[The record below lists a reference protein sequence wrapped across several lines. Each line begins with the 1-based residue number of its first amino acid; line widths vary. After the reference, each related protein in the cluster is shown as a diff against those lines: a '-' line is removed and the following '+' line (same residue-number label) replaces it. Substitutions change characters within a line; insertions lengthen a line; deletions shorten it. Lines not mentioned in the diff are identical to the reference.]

1 MARPASHGRAEVTT
15 PTALAELAALLPG
28 LTAPATAGAAATPG
42 LLPHPGLLALAFC
55 AGLVD
60 SAVGGGGLIQI
71 PALLLFCPGVPVP
84 TVLGTNK
91 AAGIAGTSVAA
102 VQYARRTRIPWKTLL
117 PGAFTA
123 LVFSLL
129 GARTVSRLDP
139 ALLRP
144 LMLGLLVVMAI
155 YTFARR
161 GFGETHAPRFAGRT
175 QALLLLLTGAVLGFY
190 DGFFGP
196 GTGSLLLFVYITLFG
211 FDFLTAA
218 AGAKVSNVATN
229 VSAVAYFVA
238 TGHVLWALA
247 LPMAACNIAGSL
259 TGARLAMGKGRPYI
273 RILFLLVL
281 AALIVK
287 LGLDLRKH

>member
-1 MARPASHGRAEVTT
+1 MVADL
-15 PTALAELAALLPG
+15 LAGLVAALPAAGHAPAPG
-28 LTAPATAGAAATPG
+28 LFPPV
-42 LLPHPGLLALAFC
+42 GLLALAFC

-71 PALLLFCPGVPVP
+71 PALMLFYPGVPVA
-84 TVLGTNK
+84 TLLGTNK
-91 AAGIAGTSVAA
+91 VAGIAGTTVAA
-102 VQYARRTRIPWKTLL
+102 AQYARRTRIPWRTLL
-117 PGAFTA
+117 PGAFSA
-123 LVFSLL
+123 FVFSFL

-161 GFGETHAPRFAGRT
+161 GFGETHAPRFQGRT
-175 QALLLLLTGAVLGFY
+175 QAWLLALTGALLGFY

-196 GTGSLLLFVYITLFG
+196 GTGSLLLFVFITFFG

-218 AGAKVSNVATN
+218 AGAKVANVATN

-238 TGHVLWALA
+238 TDHVLYALA
-247 LPMAACNIAGSL
+247 LPMALCNIAGSL

-273 RILFLLVL
+273 RILFLAVL

-287 LGLDLRKH
+287 LALDMRRG